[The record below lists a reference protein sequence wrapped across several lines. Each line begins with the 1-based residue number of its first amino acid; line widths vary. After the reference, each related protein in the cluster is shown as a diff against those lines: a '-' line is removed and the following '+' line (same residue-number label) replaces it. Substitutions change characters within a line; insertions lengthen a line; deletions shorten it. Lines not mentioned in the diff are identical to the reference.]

1 MENTPR
7 SSTIRGVIR
16 LLTTIDPPTIGAPFC
31 YEVIPPYRWRLNI
44 CYLYWR
50 WKQRRRDRLVLR

>member
-1 MENTPR
+1 MEK
-7 SSTIRGVIR
+7 SSADLGAFR
-16 LLTTIDPPTIGAPFC
+16 LLYTTDPRFC